1 MSSVLQVIVVA
12 AVVSVCALY
21 SLWRL
26 LTLAARLR
34 TLDALA
40 RLPGVRSMGWF
51 VRLAARTRAGGGAGC
66 GGCAASPGASAA
78 SRKRTPGALPR

>member
-1 MSSVLQVIVVA
+1 MSIVLQVIVVA
-12 AVVSVCALY
+12 ALVSVCALY

-26 LTLAARLR
+26 LSGAARLR

-40 RLPGVRSMGWF
+40 RLPGVESMGWF
-51 VRLAARTRAGGGAGC
+51 ARLQARTRAGSGAGC
-66 GGCAASPGASAA
+66 GGCAAAPSAA